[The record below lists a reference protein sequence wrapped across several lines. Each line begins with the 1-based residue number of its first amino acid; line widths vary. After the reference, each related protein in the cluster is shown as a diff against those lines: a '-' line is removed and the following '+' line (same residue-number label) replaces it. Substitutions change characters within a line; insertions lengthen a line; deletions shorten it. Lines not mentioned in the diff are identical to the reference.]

1 MPVFLTEELWGH
13 PVPALERAMKGRRLR
28 ITDEI
33 RDLANRERLLA
44 QKVARGLLPC
54 LVEQLLKRHALSGK
68 PPLKRSPRHPEV
80 TSERADPHLAG
91 DEGWRQ
97 RAPDVEHH
105 ASPSRLLRKDRFGV
119 RLQHLPQD
127 RVPPAKRKAPG
138 VGWDASGHS
147 TTTRDERY
155 SRAPVR
161 MKERRRACAETRC
174 SSRRIV
180 RQSRDGG
187 AGPSARREIQG

>member
-1 MPVFLTEELWGH
+1 MPVFLTEELWRH

-28 ITDEI
+28 ITHEI

-44 QKVARGLLPC
+44 QKVACGLLPC
-54 LVEQLLKRHALSGK
+54 LVEQLLIRHALSGK

-91 DEGWRQ
+91 DDGWRQ

-105 ASPSRLLRKDRFGV
+105 ASPWRLLRKDRFGV

-138 VGWDASGHS
+138 VGWDRQAIPRRRGANG
-147 TTTRDERY
+147 D
-155 SRAPVR
+155 RAPVR

-174 SSRRIV
+174 SSRRSV
-180 RQSRDGG
+180 RQSRDAG
-187 AGPSARREIQG
+187 AGPSARREIRG